1 MPVRKTGYPAKK
13 PPTTCPPPL
22 SAAVAPAARAH
33 WSIENRLHYVRDVAF
48 SEDASRIRHNPGLFA
63 LLRRFA
69 LNLRR
74 FINGV
79 NNISLAVTAQLARQ

>member
-1 MPVRKTGYPAKK
+1 
-13 PPTTCPPPL
+13 
-22 SAAVAPAARAH
+22 
-33 WSIENRLHYVRDVAF
+33 VAF